1 MVSLEKL
8 RILTPLQKLLKNVRD
23 WGKLIGA
30 NVKVNDLRI
39 VPIRFKD
46 NTSKVISTVIE
57 WNSSRK
63 G

>member
-30 NVKVNDLRI
+30 KGLKKLPKVR
-39 VPIRFKD
+39 
-46 NTSKVISTVIE
+46 
-57 WNSSRK
+57 
-63 G
+63 